1 MKITQ
6 DFFTCNDCYNTGK
19 TIEVKGLMLHSTA
32 APGVKAAEW
41 KARWNK
47 SYAKGETTR
56 QACVHAF
63 VDDKDVIQALPWNH
77 EGWHAG
83 KGSKGSANQTHIG
96 VELCEPKGAVYN
108 KNGTAFAKYDVK
120 ALTPYF
126 EKVYQNAVALFAFLC
141 KEYNLNPRTDI
152 ICHKEGW
159 RKGIACGHADVE
171 HWFPL
176 HGKSMDDFREDT
188 AAALAA
194 LRAADTAASATQPRY
209 RVQVGAFA
217 DRGKAQTL
225 LARLRAAGFE
235 GYIRT

>member
-6 DFFTCNDCYNTGK
+6 DFFTRNDCYNTGK

-32 APGVKAAEW
+32 APGVTAKEW

-47 SYAKGETTR
+47 SYKAGETKR

-63 VDDKDVIQALPWNH
+63 VDDTDIIQALPWDH

-126 EKVYQNAVALFAFLC
+126 DKVYNNAVALFAFLC
-141 KEYNLNPRTDI
+141 KEYNLNPLTDI
-152 ICHKEGW
+152 LCHKEGW

-176 HGKSMDDFREDT
+176 HGKSMDDFRADVK
-188 AAALAA
+188 AAMVEV
-194 LRAADTAASATQPRY
+194 RY
-209 RVQVGAFA
+209 SVQVGSFKKKDNA
-217 DRGKAQTL
+217 
-225 LARLRAAGFE
+225 LAMLDKLSRAGFD
-235 GYIRT
+235 GYIKETVK

>member
-6 DFFTCNDCYNTGK
+6 DFFTRNDCYNTGK

-32 APGVKAAEW
+32 APGVMAKEW

-108 KNGTAFAKYDVK
+108 KNGTAFANYDVK

-126 EKVYQNAVALFAFLC
+126 NKVYQNAVALFAFLC
-141 KEYNLNPRTDI
+141 KEYNLNPITDI

-176 HGKSMDDFREDT
+176 HGKSMDDFRADVK
-188 AAALAA
+188 AAMVEV
-194 LRAADTAASATQPRY
+194 RY
-209 RVQVGAFA
+209 SVQVGSFKKKDNA
-217 DRGKAQTL
+217 
-225 LARLRAAGFE
+225 LAMLEKLKVAGFTGVIKE
-235 GYIRT
+235 TVATK

>member
-6 DFFTCNDCYNTGK
+6 DFFTRNDCYNTGK

-32 APGVKAAEW
+32 APGVTAKEW

-47 SYAKGETTR
+47 SYKAGETKR

-63 VDDKDVIQALPWNH
+63 VDDNDIIQALPWNH

-126 EKVYQNAVALFAFLC
+126 NKVYQNAVELFAFLC
-141 KEYNLNPRTDI
+141 KEYNLDPSCI

-176 HGKSMDDFREDT
+176 HGKSMDDFREDVRNAMT
-188 AAALAA
+188 EV
-194 LRAADTAASATQPRY
+194 RY
-209 RVQVGAFA
+209 SVQVGSFKKKDNA
-217 DRGKAQTL
+217 
-225 LARLRAAGFE
+225 LAMLEKLKAAGFTGVIKE
-235 GYIRT
+235 TTK

>member
-6 DFFTCNDCYNTGK
+6 DFFTRNDCYNTGR
-19 TIEVKGLMLHSTA
+19 TIDVKGLMLHSTA
-32 APGVKAAEW
+32 TPGVMANEW

-47 SYAKGETTR
+47 SYKAGETTR

-63 VDDKDVIQALPWNH
+63 VDDNDIIQALPWNH

-126 EKVYQNAVALFAFLC
+126 DKVYNNAVALFAFLC
-141 KEYNLNPRTDI
+141 KEYNLNPLTDI

-159 RKGIACGHADVE
+159 RKGIACGHADVD

-176 HGKSMDDFREDT
+176 HGKSMDDFRADVK
-188 AAALAA
+188 AAMVEV
-194 LRAADTAASATQPRY
+194 RY
-209 RVQVGAFA
+209 SVQVGSFKKKENA
-217 DRGKAQTL
+217 
-225 LARLRAAGFE
+225 LAMLDKLKEAGFD
-235 GYIRT
+235 GYIKETVK